1 MFVKLISPRSPVSYV
16 SKREKAVNFARLSL
30 ATVAALFPR
39 GTKIEIINDSIEEI
53 DYDEKVDLVGI
64 TSITSTAPRA
74 YEIADKFREKGITV
88 IMGGM
93 HSSALPQEAIKHVDA
108 VVIGE
113 AEGLIKPLV
122 NDFKN
127 GRLKK
132 FYSSD
137 KRPDLTK
144 IPLPRTDLYQN
155 KNEYYKEMHMIQTT
169 RGCPFNCD
177 FCTVTHFFGQTYRTR
192 SVEDIVREIKTVSR
206 RTVIFFVDDN
216 IAGNP
221 KYAKKLFKALIPL
234 NIKWFGQASLV
245 LAKNRELLRLAARS
259 GCLSL
264 FVGIESV
271 SPSSLKEVG
280 KSMNKVEEYKESI
293 KIFHDHGIA
302 IIGAFIFGFDSDDK
316 RVFEETVSFI
326 DRNRIELPSLAIL
339 TPLPGT
345 RLHDRME
352 KQGRIIN
359 RDWSKYTVGEV
370 VFQPKILSVDELQEG
385 YYWARKQVSSLH
397 SIYKRTFHLKKPSL
411 LYIPINFVM
420 RKASRATMN
429 GSLSSSTHLSIKK
442 REFHRA
448 KITFKSKKETHN
460 I

>member
-1 MFVKLISPRSPVSYV
+1 MFVKLISPRSPVSFV
-16 SKREKAVNFARLSL
+16 SKREKAVNFSRLSL

-64 TSITSTAPRA
+64 TSITSTVPRA
-74 YEIADKFREKGITV
+74 YEIADTFRKKGIPV

-93 HSSALPQEAIKHVDA
+93 HASALPEEAIKHVNA

-113 AEGLIKPLV
+113 AEGQIKPLIK
-122 NDFKN
+122 DFKN
-127 GRLKK
+127 GKLKK

-137 KRPDLTK
+137 KRPNLRK
-144 IPLPRTDLYQN
+144 IPLPRIDLYEKKN
-155 KNEYYKEMHMIQTT
+155 KYYKEMHMIQTT

-192 SVEDIVREIKTVSR
+192 SIEDIVREIKTVSR
-206 RTVIFFVDDN
+206 RTLIFFVDDN

-245 LAKNRELLRLAARS
+245 LAKNRELLKLAARS
-259 GCLSL
+259 GCISL
-264 FVGIESV
+264 FMGIESV

-280 KSMNKVEEYKESI
+280 KNMNKVEDYKESI
-293 KIFHDHGIA
+293 KIIHDHGIA
-302 IIGAFIFGFDSDDK
+302 IIGAFIFGFDSDNK
-316 RVFEETVSFI
+316 SVFEETVSFI
-326 DRNRIELPSLAIL
+326 DRNNIELPSLAIL

-345 RLHDRME
+345 RLNERME
-352 KQGRIIN
+352 KAGRIIS

-370 VFQPKILSVDELQEG
+370 VFQPKLLTVEELQEG
-385 YYWARKQVSSLH
+385 YYWARKQLSSFS
-397 SIYKRTFHLKKPSL
+397 SIYKRTFHLKKSSL
-411 LYIPINFVM
+411 LYIPVNLIM
-420 RKASRATMN
+420 RKASRAT
-429 GSLSSSTHLSIKK
+429 L
-442 REFHRA
+442 
-448 KITFKSKKETHN
+448 KEAANNN
-460 I
+460 IYTGLF

>member
-1 MFVKLISPRSPVSYV
+1 MFVKLISPRSPVQFV
-16 SKREKAVNFARLSL
+16 SKREKAINFSRLSL

-39 GTKIEIINDSIEEI
+39 ETKIEIINDSIEEI
-53 DYDEKVDLVGI
+53 DYNEKVDLVGI

-74 YEIADKFREKGITV
+74 YEIADKFREKGVPV

-93 HSSALPQEAIKHVDA
+93 HASALPQEAIQHVDA
-108 VVIGE
+108 VVMGE
-113 AEGLIKPLV
+113 AEGQIKPLV
-122 NDFKN
+122 KDFKN
-127 GRLKK
+127 GKLKK

-155 KNEYYKEMHMIQTT
+155 KNKYYKELHMIQTT

-192 SVEDIVREIKTVSR
+192 SIEDIIREIKTVSR
-206 RTVIFFVDDN
+206 RTIIFFVDDN

-245 LAKNRELLRLAARS
+245 FTKNRELLRLAARS
-259 GCLSL
+259 GCISL
-264 FVGIESV
+264 FIGIESV
-271 SPSSLKEVG
+271 SPRSLKEVG
-280 KSMNKVEEYKESI
+280 KSMNKVEEYAESI
-293 KIFHDHGIA
+293 KIIQDHGIA

-316 RVFEETVSFI
+316 SVFEETVSFI
-326 DRNRIELPSLAIL
+326 EKNQIELPSLAIL

-345 RLHDRME
+345 RLYERME
-352 KQGRIIN
+352 KAERIIS

-370 VFQPKILSVDELQEG
+370 VFQPKLLTVEELQEG
-385 YYWARKQVSSLH
+385 YYWSRKQLSSLR
-397 SIYKRTFHLKKPSL
+397 SIAKRTFHLRKSSL

-420 RKASRATMN
+420 RKASRAT
-429 GSLSSSTHLSIKK
+429 LK
-442 REFHRA
+442 EAA
-448 KITFKSKKETHN
+448 KNN
-460 I
+460 IYTRLF

>member
-1 MFVKLISPRSPVSYV
+1 MYIKLISPRSPVQFV
-16 SKREKAVNFARLSL
+16 SRREKAINFSRLSL

-53 DYDEKVDLVGI
+53 DYAEKVDLVGI

-74 YEIADKFREKGITV
+74 YEIADRFREKGVPV

-93 HSSALPQEAIKHVDA
+93 HASALPLEAIGHADSIVM
-108 VVIGE
+108 GE
-113 AEGLIKPLV
+113 AEGQIKPLV

-127 GRLKK
+127 GKLKK
-132 FYSSD
+132 FYSSK
-137 KRPDLTK
+137 KRPDLKK

-155 KNEYYKEMHMIQTT
+155 KNKYYKELHMIQTT

-177 FCTVTHFFGQTYRTR
+177 FCTVTHFFGQSYRTR
-192 SVEDIVREIKTVSR
+192 SIEDIVREIKTVSR

-234 NIKWFGQASLV
+234 NIKWFGQASLI

-259 GCLSL
+259 GCISL
-264 FVGIESV
+264 FMGIESV
-271 SPSSLKEVG
+271 SQSSLKEVG
-280 KSMNKVEEYKESI
+280 KSMNRVEDYKESI
-293 KIFHDHGIA
+293 KIIHDHGIA
-302 IIGAFIFGFDSDDK
+302 IIGAFIFGFDSDK
-316 RVFEETVSFI
+316 RSVFEETVSFI
-326 DRNRIELPSLAIL
+326 DRNQIELASLAIL

-345 RLHDRME
+345 RLYDRME
-352 KQGRIIN
+352 EAGRIIS

-370 VFQPKILSVDELQEG
+370 VFQPKLLTVEELQEG
-385 YYWARKQVSSLH
+385 YYWSRKQLSSLR
-397 SIYKRTFHLKKPSL
+397 SIAKRTFHLRKSSL

-420 RKASRATMN
+420 RKASRAT
-429 GSLSSSTHLSIKK
+429 L
-442 REFHRA
+442 
-448 KITFKSKKETHN
+448 KEAANNN
-460 I
+460 IYTGLF

>member
-1 MFVKLISPRSPVSYV
+1 MLVKLISPRSPVSFV
-16 SKREKAVNFARLSL
+16 SKREKAVNFSRLSL

-39 GTKIEIINDSIEEI
+39 STKIEIINDSIEEI
-53 DYDEKVDLVGI
+53 DYNGKVDLVGI

-74 YEIADKFREKGITV
+74 YEIADKFRKKGIPV

-93 HSSALPQEAIKHVDA
+93 HASALPEEAIKHVDS

-113 AEGLIKPLV
+113 AEGQIKSLV

-127 GRLKK
+127 GKLKK
-132 FYSSD
+132 FYFSA
-137 KRPDLTK
+137 KRPDLEK

-192 SVEDIVREIKTVSR
+192 SIEDIVREIKTVSR

-221 KYAKKLFKALIPL
+221 RYAKKLFKALIPL

-245 LAKNRELLRLAARS
+245 IAKNRELLRLAAKS

-293 KIFHDHGIA
+293 KIIHDHGIA

-326 DRNRIELPSLAIL
+326 EKNQIELPSLAIL

-345 RLHDRME
+345 RLYEKME
-352 KQGRIIN
+352 KQGRIIS

-370 VFQPKILSVDELQEG
+370 VFQPKLLSVDELQEG
-385 YYWARKQVSSLH
+385 YYWARKQLSSLS
-397 SIYKRTFHLKKPSL
+397 SIYKRTFHLKKSSL

-429 GSLSSSTHLSIKK
+429 GSLSSKTHLSIKK
-442 REFHRA
+442 REFHKA
-448 KITFKSKKETHN
+448 KITFKSRKN
-460 I
+460 P